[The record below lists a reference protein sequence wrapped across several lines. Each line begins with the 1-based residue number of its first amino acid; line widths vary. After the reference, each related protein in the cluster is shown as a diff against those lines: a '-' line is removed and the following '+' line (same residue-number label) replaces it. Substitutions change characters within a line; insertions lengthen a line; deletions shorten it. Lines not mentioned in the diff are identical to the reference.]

1 MKKKNKVLSFLI
13 FVGLSVL
20 FLALLYFFIGK
31 GILADARRGESE
43 FRAGQAKLQESQDLV
58 RSLPNAAKAAEEIQ
72 KQDAELK
79 GMVFNKKQLPK
90 IIQALGRMAVENKL
104 DVVTVRPREDLK
116 DPDLSPGVAKVY
128 VELVLYCEYRNL
140 AEFIRKMDVP
150 PYPFSTESLSLMKRV
165 KIPGESTGSAGPL
178 EADLVVSTVLM
189 WE

>member
-1 MKKKNKVLSFLI
+1 MKKKNKVLSFLT

-20 FLALLYFFIGK
+20 FLALLYFLMGK
-31 GILADARRGESE
+31 GILASAKKGENE
-43 FRAGQAKLQESQDLV
+43 FRAGQAKLQEAQELV

-79 GMVFNKKQLPK
+79 ELMFNKKQMPR
-90 IIQALGRMAVENKL
+90 IIQALARIAVDNGL
-104 DVVTVRPREDLK
+104 DVVTIRPREDLK
-116 DPDLSPGVAKVY
+116 DPDLSPGVAKIY
-128 VELVLYCEYRNL
+128 VELVLYCEYRSL
-140 AEFIRKMDVP
+140 AEFIQKMNVP

-165 KIPGESTGSAGPL
+165 KIPGESSGSAGPL